1 LRVGDLIHILG
12 HTTDFSRRVETSK
25 VNHAPVTEGFRR
37 TGANMKSSTKCRPD
51 KRKTLDFRFVRQREI

>member
-12 HTTDFSRRVETSK
+12 HTTDFSRRVETLE
-25 VNHAPVTEGFRR
+25 VNHAPVTEGIRR
-37 TGANMKSSTKCRPD
+37 TRASTKSSKCRPD